1 MKKIIISIIALLVGM
16 AGCSESDNFQII
28 DNGSNG
34 IEGSYQYEDVTV
46 SYAVTSANV
55 GSNDQ
60 SSVIVVVN
68 DKRLE
73 LEIDMASES
82 FLIEGY
88 GAVLTNDEKD
98 ALRLL
103 AGHIADYV
111 ARRGA
116 PTTHEYVIIRIL
128 EYWAESPGNYAIE
141 RQEYGSPNVRE
152 GIHYGISANEGIT
165 CIRKGTWVTAK
176 YDDSKGDHSE
186 SVLVGS
192 TARAGY
198 ECMGRCGAG
207 CGSSSIP
214 SAWCKDCLDHDQ
226 CSHKNYSSGGSS
238 DPNCGDE
245 YREASDD
252 WMFGVARG
260 CNGR

>member
-1 MKKIIISIIALLVGM
+1 MNKMLFIIAVLCVGLIS
-16 AGCSESDNFQII
+16 CSEGDSFQVI
-28 DNGSNG
+28 DNADNG
-34 IEGSYQYEDVTV
+34 IEGSYRYEDVNV
-46 SYAVTSANV
+46 SYSVRPQ
-55 GSNDQ
+55 NDSDAQ
-60 SSVIVVVN
+60 SSVVVIVN

-73 LEIDMASES
+73 LELDMASES
-82 FLIEGY
+82 FLMEGY
-88 GAVLTNDEKD
+88 GAVLTDDEKD

-103 AGHIADYV
+103 SGYITEYL
-111 ARRGA
+111 ARRGGEL
-116 PTTHEYVIIRIL
+116 TTHEYAIVRVL
-128 EYWAESPGNYAIE
+128 EYWSESPSNYAIE
-141 RQEYGSPNVRE
+141 RREYGVSSISD
-152 GIHYGISANEGIT
+152 GIRYGISANEGIT

-207 CGSSSIP
+207 CGRSWIP

-245 YREASDD
+245 YNEAADD

-260 CNGR
+260 CNGK